1 MTSDRLSN
9 LPKLFY
15 VLALVPSPYFGAR
28 AGGEGFIHS
37 PMILT
42 PVKLHPSQA

>member
-15 VLALVPSPYFGAR
+15 VLALVPYFGAR